1 MEVVNGQETGHVR
14 RMVISSDRL
23 SHARGVEVGP
33 GVHGLRASKTS
44 ELSMA

>member
-14 RMVISSDRL
+14 RMEISPDRL
-23 SHARGVEVGP
+23 SHARGVVVVP

-44 ELSMA
+44 ELSVS